1 MRLDS
6 YLYVNG
12 SVDSRNKA
20 QQLIKLGRI
29 SVNGKVETNPSRE
42 VNDGDSVNILKQL
55 DFASMGGYKLDKAL
69 NDFSLDICGDVAI
82 DIGASNGG
90 FTSCM
95 LGRGVKKVYAVDVG
109 ECVFSKEL
117 LSDTRVMVRDRLNAR
132 DVKVEDIGE
141 RADFISID
149 VSFISLTLILKNTLD
164 LLKDDGRCVALI
176 KPQFEVGRKALSK
189 KGMVLDKKERL
200 KAVFAI
206 LDFIADIGYKV
217 TDFTV
222 APIRENRNTEYLILI
237 ERTGFNVMKNKIEA
251 VIMGEKSL

>member
-1 MRLDS
+1 MRLDC

-29 SVNGKVETNPSRE
+29 SVNGKVETKPSRE
-42 VNDGDSVNILKQL
+42 VNGGDSVNILKEL

-117 LSDTRVMVRDRLNAR
+117 LSDLRVIVRDKLNAR
-132 DVKVEDIGE
+132 DVKVDDIGE

-164 LLKDDGRCVALI
+164 LD
-176 KPQFEVGRKALSK
+176 RKS
-189 KGMVLDKKERL
+189 V
-200 KAVFAI
+200 V
-206 LDFIADIGYKV
+206 
-217 TDFTV
+217 
-222 APIRENRNTEYLILI
+222 
-237 ERTGFNVMKNKIEA
+237 
-251 VIMGEKSL
+251 

>member
-29 SVNGKVETNPSRE
+29 SVNGKIETKPSRE
-42 VNDGDSVNILKQL
+42 VSDGDSVNILKQ
-55 DFASMGGYKLDKAL
+55 
-69 NDFSLDICGDVAI
+69 LDICGDVAI

-176 KPQFEVGRKALSK
+176 KPQFEAGRKALSK